1 MEFVRVFVDEDL
13 AWVVGVAYWYTY
25 AATFATQIVAAASF
39 TEYWGLAQV
48 YQTVFFYFV
57 APFAI
62 LFINFAGTIGSEYI
76 NEGFTNN
83 KDFAS
88 NPRTAGCYVLP
99 IIAFAFLGVELVSV
113 TAFEARDLRSLRF
126 ASQTVAYFV
135 ISIYLFCA
143 IGEFLNV
150 EWSDGALPQIY
161 GGINQDSVKI
171 GEPVHNSRAVIVVAA
186 LRAGYTRSAG
196 LLNGC
201 MIFSALSASNTSLYV
216 ASRTLY
222 GMTRKINPWKW
233 FRFLKFLGSV
243 WHKTGVPMWALFF
256 SFIAFYWLPFLQLH
270 GGYAIA
276 DLLEIMSISAS
287 GGCLLVWASQCLA
300 FIRYWAWLRK
310 HKNYIARVYPEH
322 DRNAETS
329 QASTFLGGLQ
339 PALAIFGLIASLT
352 IVLVFTTATWWST
365 PPTFR
370 KIAVAYG
377 APVVLTAFFV
387 VLKAVTRRGYVKLDN
402 DVATLQRA
410 IESLKQP
417 KREQQTRER
426 HKGSDIELTG
436 PSGAEENMSN
446 KKSPDSSHEGRAG

>member
-1 MEFVRVFVDEDL
+1 MIHV
-13 AWVVGVAYWYTY
+13 
-25 AATFATQIVAAASF
+25 IS
-39 TEYWGLAQV
+39 
-48 YQTVFFYFV
+48 
-57 APFAI
+57 
-62 LFINFAGTIGSEYI
+62 S
-76 NEGFTNN
+76 
-83 KDFAS
+83 
-88 NPRTAGCYVLP
+88 YVLP

-126 ASQTVAYFV
+126 ASRTVAYFV
-135 ISIYLFCA
+135 ISIYLLCA

-150 EWSDGALPQIY
+150 EWSDSALPLIY
-161 GGINQDSVKI
+161 GGINQAK
-171 GEPVHNSRAVIVVAA
+171 GEPIHNSRAVIVIAA

-233 FRFLKFLGSV
+233 FGFLKFLGSV
-243 WHKTGVPMWALFF
+243 WHKTGVPMWALFV

-276 DLLEIMSISAS
+276 DVSGNRQHSDMTNKVPAS
-287 GGCLLVWASQCLA
+287 RNNEHLSCWWLSPRMGCSVSRIHTVLGLVGCIVHHGVSPTDKFC
-300 FIRYWAWLRK
+300 RLRK
-310 HKNYIARVYPEH
+310 HKDYIARVYPEH

-339 PALAIFGLIASLT
+339 PALAIFGLISSLT

-377 APVVLTAFFV
+377 AVSSYSCPHPHPL
-387 VLKAVTRRGYVKLDN
+387 N
-402 DVATLQRA
+402 
-410 IESLKQP
+410 
-417 KREQQTRER
+417 
-426 HKGSDIELTG
+426 ELT
-436 PSGAEENMSN
+436 
-446 KKSPDSSHEGRAG
+446 KDSLSY